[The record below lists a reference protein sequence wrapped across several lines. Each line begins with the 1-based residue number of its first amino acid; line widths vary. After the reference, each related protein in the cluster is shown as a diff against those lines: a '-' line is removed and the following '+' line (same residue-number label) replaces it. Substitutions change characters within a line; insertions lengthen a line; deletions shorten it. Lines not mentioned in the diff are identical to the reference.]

1 LLRRRADASPVDLD
15 PIGNPAGHVPWRGVV
30 PSGSVNWF
38 NPTGGA
44 GLIRP
49 ELIRT
54 LRFERADVDGL
65 REAQEVQFAWS
76 DSTRASVQSAKS
88 GAELAQGR
96 AGAGCGTM
104 AGK

>member
-1 LLRRRADASPVDLD
+1 LLRRRPAGSPVDLD
-15 PIGNPAGHVPWRGVV
+15 SIGNPAGHVPWRGVV
-30 PSGSVNWF
+30 PSGSGNWL
-38 NPTGGA
+38 NSTEGA
-44 GLIRP
+44 GLIQP

-76 DSTRASVQSAKS
+76 DCTRASVRSAKS
-88 GAELAQGR
+88 GADLAQGG
-96 AGAGCGTM
+96 AGADSGTM